1 MFVSILRRF
10 MLERFRFIM
19 LAHWAPAFV
28 TDDMHV
34 FARGVEGVV
43 AGGRVTAGG
52 AVVADGCVGVV
63 GVTGAGCP
71 GGAGGVCPN
80 AGAASKDVPASAAI
94 APMRLKCV

>member
-1 MFVSILRRF
+1 MVVRF
-10 MLERFRFIM
+10 TFIM

-28 TDDMHV
+28 TDDMHM
-34 FARGVEGVV
+34 FGRGVEGVV
-43 AGGRVTAGG
+43 AGGIVIAGG
-52 AVVADGCVGVV
+52 AVVADGCAGVV

-80 AGAASKDVPASAAI
+80 AGAASRDVPARAAI